1 MMLMLRV
8 NKKMI
13 YDWSKKLITPVI
25 FISGLNMLGNS
36 ELFCD
41 NPKHIKICPPAQNP
55 ITMTLSK
62 FKL

>member
-25 FISGLNMLGNS
+25 FISGLNMLGNA

-41 NPKHIKICPPAQNP
+41 NPTHIKICPPAQNP